1 MQPLRSPG
9 NGGAARRAGLDYTA
23 QIRRVTECLI
33 ADHDDLR
40 HVDLSR
46 VAFSFSRARQRGVYG
61 IYASLTPLRF
71 EQGSPVGKRRG
82 RRYTVQKLYDDRGVE
97 MLYILS
103 VYLPR
108 FADLSL
114 REKVITLYH
123 ELWHI
128 SPRFDGDIRRHPG
141 RCYAHSHSKAEY
153 DEHMGRYADAWLQGA
168 SAGEHLEFLQCDF
181 DALHK
186 RHGRLFGTRIP
197 RPKLIP
203 VVDGRAA
210 S

>member
-9 NGGAARRAGLDYTA
+9 SPTPRKRPGLDYTA
-23 QIRRVTECLI
+23 QVRRVTEGLI
-33 ADHDDLR
+33 AANDDLR
-40 HVDLSR
+40 HVDLGR
-46 VAFSFSRARQRGVYG
+46 VAFSFSRARQRGIYG

-71 EQGSPVGKRRG
+71 EQGAPIGRRRG
-82 RRYTVQKLYDDRGVE
+82 RQYSVQKLYDDRGVE

-153 DEHMGRYADAWLQGA
+153 DEHMGRYADAWLSKSPPA
-168 SAGEHLEFLQCDF
+168 EFVEFLACDF

>member
-1 MQPLRSPG
+1 MQPPRSPVSPLK
-9 NGGAARRAGLDYTA
+9 RPRLGLDYTA
-23 QIRRVTECLI
+23 QVRRVTEDLL
-33 ADHDDLR
+33 ADERDFR

-71 EQGSPVGKRRG
+71 ESGADVGRRRG
-82 RRYTVQKLYDDRGVE
+82 RQYTVQKLYDDRGQE

-128 SPRFDGDIRRHPG
+128 SPQFDGDIRRHPG

-153 DEHMGRYADAWLQGA
+153 DEHMGRYADRWLGNSPPA
-168 SAGEHLEFLQCDF
+168 EFVEFLDCSF

-186 RHGRLFGTRIP
+186 RHGKLFGTRIP
-197 RPKLIP
+197 RPKLLP
-203 VVDGRAA
+203 VTGG
-210 S
+210 